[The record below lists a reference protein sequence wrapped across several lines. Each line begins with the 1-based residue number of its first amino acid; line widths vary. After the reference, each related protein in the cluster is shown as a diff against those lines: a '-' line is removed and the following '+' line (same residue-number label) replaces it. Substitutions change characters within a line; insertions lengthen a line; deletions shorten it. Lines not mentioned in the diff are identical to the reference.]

1 MVCTNS
7 WKICCINK
15 DSSSVENIRALD
27 AMFIYLWVPGQA
39 GGVELLDV
47 RDGLVQGVVPGLHP
61 IDVGLVS
68 EDDKKRNN
76 FLGSFFLQHCT

>member
-1 MVCTNS
+1 
-7 WKICCINK
+7 
-15 DSSSVENIRALD
+15 
-27 AMFIYLWVPGQA
+27 MFIYLWVPGQA

-76 FLGSFFLQHCT
+76 FLGSFFLQHCSWALQAWLLYYHVPLPLTE